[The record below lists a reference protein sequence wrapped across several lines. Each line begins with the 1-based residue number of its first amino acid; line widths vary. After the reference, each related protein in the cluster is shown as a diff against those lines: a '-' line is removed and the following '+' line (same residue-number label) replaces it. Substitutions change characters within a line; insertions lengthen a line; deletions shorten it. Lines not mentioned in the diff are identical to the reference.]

1 MFKSFFQNTR
11 KPRGIKGKLMVLAMN
26 KGHARL
32 SKWGLSHI
40 ARRGKTDALD
50 LGCGGGANI
59 AALLKMFPIGTVTGL
74 DYSEVS
80 TAQSTRLNREEINRG
95 RCKVL
100 QGDVTELPFSE
111 DSFDL
116 VTAFETVYFWPRLR
130 VSFRQVYK
138 VLRPNGVF
146 LICNEMSDPSD
157 TSWTSVIDGMIVY
170 SRQELEEYLRDA
182 GFSRIKADVKH
193 GWLCIT
199 AEKQLP

>member
-11 KPRGIKGKLMVLAMN
+11 NPKGIKGKIMVLMMN

-40 ARRGKTDALD
+40 TRKEKTDALD
-50 LGCGGGANI
+50 LGCGGGANM
-59 AALLKMFPIGTVTGL
+59 AVLLKMFPIGTVTGL
-74 DYSEVS
+74 DYSDISV
-80 TAQSTRLNREEINRG
+80 ARSTRLNRKKINRG

-100 QGDVTELPFSE
+100 RGDVTKLPFSE

-130 VSFRQVYK
+130 VSFKQIYK
-138 VLRPNGVF
+138 ALRPNGVF

-157 TSWTSVIDGMIVY
+157 TSWTNVIDGMIVY
-170 SRQELEEYLRDA
+170 SRRELEGYLRDA
-182 GFSRIKADVKH
+182 GFSRINADEKH
-193 GWLCIT
+193 GRLCLA
-199 AEKQLP
+199 AEK